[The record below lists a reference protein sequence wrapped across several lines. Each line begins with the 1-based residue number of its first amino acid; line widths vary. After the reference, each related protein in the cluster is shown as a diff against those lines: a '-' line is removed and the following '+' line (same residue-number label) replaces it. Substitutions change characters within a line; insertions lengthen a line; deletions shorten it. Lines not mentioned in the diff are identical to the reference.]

1 MRWITV
7 LLVPVLAAT
16 ACGSDGDGTDA
27 SETAPSPIAE
37 FLGEEA
43 GPPDDETFRQEILD
57 EEQARQ
63 EAIAACMQEEG
74 FDYVAYVPDGDAFF
88 GAGDGDVAWGS
99 EEWVARYGF
108 GITTLW
114 FTQEEVGPG
123 LTGSDDSGFDELMA
137 EDPNQQ
143 IFEGLSESEQDA
155 YQVALYGDLGQQGV
169 VDQTMDDEEAEAQ
182 REEIALEPAGC
193 QGEAFADSASFD
205 FYRDF
210 GDELEELYQRVES
223 DPRIIE
229 AMQDVSECVA
239 GQGLEFTSM
248 DDVRARFDEHL
259 EAIDAAVVHPGQDLT
274 EDEYNSM
281 TDEELQEVFG
291 QPRVIPEEQLAELAD
306 LQASEIELAVAVD
319 ECGGG
324 FDDQDA
330 LYDEIAAEYEQ
341 EFLTEHQEELAGYRR
356 SS

>member
-1 MRWITV
+1 
-7 LLVPVLAAT
+7 
-16 ACGSDGDGTDA
+16 
-27 SETAPSPIAE
+27 
-37 FLGEEA
+37 
-43 GPPDDETFRQEILD
+43 
-57 EEQARQ
+57 
-63 EAIAACMQEEG
+63 
-74 FDYVAYVPDGDAFF
+74 
-88 GAGDGDVAWGS
+88 
-99 EEWVARYGF
+99 
-108 GITTLW
+108 
-114 FTQEEVGPG
+114 
-123 LTGSDDSGFDELMA
+123 
-137 EDPNQQ
+137 
-143 IFEGLSESEQDA
+143 
-155 YQVALYGDLGQQGV
+155 
-169 VDQTMDDEEAEAQ
+169 
-182 REEIALEPAGC
+182 
-193 QGEAFADSASFD
+193 
-205 FYRDF
+205 
-210 GDELEELYQRVES
+210 
-223 DPRIIE
+223 
-229 AMQDVSECVA
+229 
-239 GQGLEFTSM
+239 M